1 MTLAEEKVQSVL
13 SRRVGSSLSCSMP
26 LLGVVLSRHYF
37 YFLVI
42 VLIRKHHSPAATKA
56 GFHFLVIYTAWILL
70 QTERHGLLKL
80 ITDKRVLPQTIFRTF
95 SLSSPRSS
103 LIWVI
108 NMPRANVKISH
119 WKVFRKTLSI
129 ENMSNYKEIELVRVS
144 ILLIVCAP
152 KETKLTQ
159 LEECRQHRWW
169 LNMAWPIISRNTHRF
184 LVTSMGL
191 I

>member
-1 MTLAEEKVQSVL
+1 VKGGERLGGWHFKFHQGGTGLTFSLARVEMTLAEEKVQSVL

-103 LIWVI
+103 LI
-108 NMPRANVKISH
+108 
-119 WKVFRKTLSI
+119 
-129 ENMSNYKEIELVRVS
+129 
-144 ILLIVCAP
+144 
-152 KETKLTQ
+152 
-159 LEECRQHRWW
+159 
-169 LNMAWPIISRNTHRF
+169 
-184 LVTSMGL
+184 
-191 I
+191 